1 MRVIAIGLAAIPLAL
16 LLSHRSAAPARP
28 TGRVDLRLS
37 RISSE
42 LARRQV
48 EVHCQPAFGRLV
60 GAQGE
65 SGSVGFDSRGRPDD
79 FSELKDGVCATL
91 HAFSRATKRGD
102 TCLLPCQTA
111 PFDVAWSMNA
121 LAHESY
127 HLAGI
132 RNEAQTECY
141 AIQAVP
147 FVARRLG
154 ASEEQAR
161 ALGEIAATRV
171 LAAMP
176 DEYNSPECHDGG
188 RLDLRPGDLDW
199 P

>member
-1 MRVIAIGLAAIPLAL
+1 MRAIAVGLAAIPLAL
-16 LLSHRSAAPARP
+16 LLTHRSAAPAQP
-28 TGRVDLRLS
+28 IGRVDLRLC
-37 RISSE
+37 RIAGQ
-42 LARRQV
+42 LARRPVQ
-48 EVHCQPAFGRLV
+48 VHCQPASGSLV
-60 GAQGE
+60 DAYGE
-65 SGSVGFDSRGRPDD
+65 SGSVGFDARGRADD
-79 FSELKDGVCATL
+79 FTELKDGICDTL
-91 HAFSRATKRGD
+91 HAYSRATKAGD
-102 TCLLPCQTA
+102 HCILPCETT

-154 ASEEQAR
+154 ASEQQAA
-161 ALGEIAATRV
+161 ALGQLAATRV

-176 DEYNSPECHDGG
+176 PEYT
-188 RLDLRPGDLDW
+188 LPGCRVSGQ
-199 P
+199 